1 MKATLASGEV
11 RVSVVC
17 VSWKWSKC
25 WTSVTFGSFGGD
37 DDGRVMPT
45 SLGVPE
51 KNCSSDLTVAWR
63 HLLMIWVF
71 FVAW

>member
-1 MKATLASGEV
+1 VLDKC
-11 RVSVVC
+11 RV
-17 VSWKWSKC
+17 WK
-25 WTSVTFGSFGGD
+25 FRRD

-45 SLGVPE
+45 SLGVPK

-63 HLLMIWVF
+63 HLSMIWVF